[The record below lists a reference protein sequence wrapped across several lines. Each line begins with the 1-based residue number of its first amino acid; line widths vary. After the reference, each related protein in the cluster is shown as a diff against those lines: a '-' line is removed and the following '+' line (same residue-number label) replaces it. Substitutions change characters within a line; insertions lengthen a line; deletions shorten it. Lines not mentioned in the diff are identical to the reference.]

1 MSQENVETIR
11 RCEAAM
17 SRGDVD
23 SYLLD
28 IHADVELIPRR
39 AAVQGTYHGHA
50 GVRMFITE
58 NAESFDLFEVS
69 TTEFR
74 ELGHR
79 VLAFGTVRVRGRE
92 SGVEVTHPTALLVTF
107 QHGKIIRLED
117 FGERDAALEAVGL
130 SEQDAHADS

>member
-11 RCEAAM
+11 RCDAAI

-23 SYLLD
+23 SYLLG

-50 GVRMFITE
+50 GVRRFITE
-58 NAESFDLFEVS
+58 NAESFDLFEVGN
-69 TTEFR
+69 TEFR
-74 ELGHR
+74 DLGDR

-92 SGVEVTHPTALLVTF
+92 SGVEVTHPTALLVAF
-107 QHGKIIRLED
+107 QDGKIIRVED

-130 SEQDAHADS
+130 SE